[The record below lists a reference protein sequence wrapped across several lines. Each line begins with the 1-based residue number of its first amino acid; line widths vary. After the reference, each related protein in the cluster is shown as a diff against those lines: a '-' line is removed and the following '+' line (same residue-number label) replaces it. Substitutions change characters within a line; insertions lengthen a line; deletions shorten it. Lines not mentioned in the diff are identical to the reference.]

1 MTRRTQ
7 RVNELLRQ
15 EISLVL
21 QHQLRDPR
29 LSPLISV
36 TRVDTSEDLKQAKV
50 YVSVLGNRSKKDEAL
65 HGLGSAAG
73 YLRRELGDVLPLKH
87 IPSLTFVLDES
98 LDREDAILKVLNQLT
113 TGEATSTADQR
124 RGISKNAD

>member
-21 QHQLRDPR
+21 QHHLRDPR
-29 LSPLISV
+29 LTSLISV
-36 TRVDTSEDLKQAKV
+36 TRVDTSEDLRQAKV
-50 YVSVLGNRSKKDEAL
+50 YVSVLGKKSKKDEAL

-98 LDREDAILKVLNQLT
+98 LERGDAILEVLNQLT
-113 TGEATSTADQR
+113 TEEATSTAEPAER
-124 RGISKNAD
+124 EF